1 MIYSNIVSED
11 KVREVQKDTLNI
23 IASSLEK
30 SFGPKGSSTAI
41 VKNLDKNE
49 ANISVEWTKDGH
61 TIVNNILFV
70 HPIERSVQDLLSSL
84 TRYIVKEV
92 GDGTTSAI
100 ILCKTV
106 FETLCE
112 SDIIGNNS
120 PADVLSKFSD
130 VISKVKSRIMSK
142 ARPCTIDDIYNIALI
157 STNNNKDAAKSIL
170 HVYEEFGIDVDI
182 DVGINNGIDNIVK
195 LYEGMILDTPFAH
208 ACMIND
214 KNKNTASVPNPRIY
228 CFEDPIDTPEML
240 GFLDIIIK
248 ENIMKAYTPGSIYEP
263 VPTVILCHAITPD
276 SSSFFE
282 PLVKLMSQVPNVPFL
297 LVSDIHQDYLYED
310 IAQMCGAKFIK
321 KYIDPTIQE
330 NAISQGLAP
339 TNETIVDFCGS
350 ADLVVA
356 DCNKTKI
363 VNPKK
368 MLNEDG
374 SYSDDYN
381 MYVNYLQ
388 GIVDKMRAE
397 NGTIKEIQEAERRL
411 NSFKGKSVDY
421 LVGGITNSDKL
432 NLKASIEDAVFNCK
446 SAAKYGVGYG
456 ANYMAFKVLTEMMSE
471 IESKG
476 HTDESVFVEILYS
489 AYVKLIS
496 ILYNKHNE
504 VELEELKQQLEYN
517 DGPLN
522 IRTNEYDGK
531 VLSSIRSDIV
541 ILDTID
547 HILMRMFTC
556 NQYLVQTPV
565 HNVYIDHSK

>member
-112 SDIIGNNS
+112 SDIIGNNN
-120 PADVLSKFSD
+120 PADVLRKFSN

-157 STNNNKDAAKSIL
+157 STNNNEDAAKSIL

-182 DVGINNGIDNIVK
+182 DVGINNGIDNVVK

-214 KNKNTASVPNPRIY
+214 KNKNTASVHNPRIY

-248 ENIMKAYTPGSIYEP
+248 ENIMKAYTPGSVYEP
-263 VPTVILCHAITPD
+263 IPTVILCHAITPD

-297 LVSDIHQDYLYED
+297 LVSDIHQDYLFED

-321 KYIDPTIQE
+321 KYIDPIIQE

-339 TNETIVDFCGS
+339 TNETIVDFYGS

-363 VNPKK
+363 INPKK

-381 MYVNYLQ
+381 MYVNY
-388 GIVDKMRAE
+388 G
-397 NGTIKEIQEAERRL
+397 QE
-411 NSFKGKSVDY
+411 
-421 LVGGITNSDKL
+421 
-432 NLKASIEDAVFNCK
+432 
-446 SAAKYGVGYG
+446 SAQD
-456 ANYMAFKVLTEMMSE
+456 
-471 IESKG
+471 
-476 HTDESVFVEILYS
+476 TDC
-489 AYVKLIS
+489 
-496 ILYNKHNE
+496 
-504 VELEELKQQLEYN
+504 
-517 DGPLN
+517 
-522 IRTNEYDGK
+522 
-531 VLSSIRSDIV
+531 
-541 ILDTID
+541 
-547 HILMRMFTC
+547 M
-556 NQYLVQTPV
+556 
-565 HNVYIDHSK
+565 